1 MKIGMDLRVLET
13 GQATSVVSTSRTA
26 DTGPSFAQVLAST
39 FAGGDTGYD
48 SCFEAAAEAYQVPV
62 NLLKA
67 VGKAESA
74 FIADIVSPCGAQGI
88 MQLMPA
94 TARVLGVKNAFD
106 PAQNIMGG
114 AKYLRQ
120 MLDQFDGD
128 VSLALAAYN
137 AGPGAVKKYGG
148 IPPYRETQNYVKKVL
163 GYAGSDI
170 TASAP
175 STSHVVTAQPLS
187 QQLPSPVAE
196 ETDPY
201 DFLTGDE
208 LAGIVQQVFQS
219 GNTVSQEAVRLLLDR
234 MLDRAYEEEEEED
247 RLGVRT
253 VL

>member
-1 MKIGMDLRVLET
+1 MKIGMDLRVLESSLSVSVA
-13 GQATSVVSTSRTA
+13 GATRTA
-26 DTGPSFAQVLAST
+26 NSGPSFAQVLAST
-39 FAGGDTGYD
+39 YVGGETGYD
-48 SCFEAAAEAYQVPV
+48 SYFEAAAEAYQVPV

-74 FIADIVSPCGAQGI
+74 FTADIVSPCGAQGI
-88 MQLMPA
+88 MQLMPS
-94 TARVLGVKNAFD
+94 TARALGVNNAFD

-148 IPPYRETQNYVKKVL
+148 IPPYRETQNYVNKVL

-170 TASAP
+170 TATAP
-175 STSHVVTAQPLS
+175 SVSRGVVQPLS
-187 QQLPSPVAE
+187 QTTVPSFE
-196 ETDPY
+196 LENTSD
-201 DFLTGDE
+201 DFLTGED

-219 GNTVSQEAVRLLLDR
+219 GGTVSQESVRLLLDR
-234 MLDRAYEEEEEED
+234 MLDKAYQDEEEED